1 MMKNVFSV
9 VLVLLATQSLAQK
22 NKSSLASKHRD
33 YAIPLT
39 ASQWRF
45 QAGKVDFLDYKGQ
58 RAMRLAQ
65 NAGPVVLNEVVFQ
78 DGTIEFDLEPLRP
91 ESAQSIYFHRHDSN
105 DQEIVY
111 LRTNST
117 TNPLANDG
125 IQYSPYVGGVNLW
138 DLYPEYQAPALLRPG
153 EWNHL
158 KLVISGS
165 RLQVFLNQAPQAV
178 LDIPKLEATAR
189 QGSIA
194 FEGASY
200 VANVQVKP
208 NIVESVSPSAS
219 PDLTDHDPNYLR
231 TWAVST
237 PQELP
242 DGHELSVRQ
251 LPSPEQFTDSIGAER
266 RGLLNL
272 TRKYGASKTRRV
284 VWLQTTLLAREA
296 VKTFLQ
302 VGFSDEVWVFLNHQP
317 VLVDKNLYQYNMRK
331 YPDGRISTLNATAPL
346 NLRAG
351 QNDLLI
357 GVANDFYG
365 WGLMARLEST
375 NQIQATGQ
383 VAQIL
388 SLASELASLDVS
400 VYEGT
405 YRNAD
410 VQFTLR
416 FLKKGKTLQVQLS
429 GQDGLALQALGH
441 HSFLYPS
448 SSATFDFDLAHN
460 KVTLRQGNDTREFTK
475 E

>member
-1 MMKNVFSV
+1 M
-9 VLVLLATQSLAQK
+9 LVLLTMQGLAQK
-22 NKSSLASKHRD
+22 NRSSVASKRPD
-33 YAIPLT
+33 YFVPLT
-39 ASQWRF
+39 ASHWSF
-45 QAGKVDFLDYKGQ
+45 QAGKVDFIDYKGQ
-58 RAMRLAQ
+58 KVMRLAQ
-65 NAGPVVLNEVVFQ
+65 NTGPVVLNEVVFLN
-78 DGTIEFDLEPLRP
+78 GTIEFDLEPIRP

-117 TNPLANDG
+117 QNPLANDG
-125 IQYSPYVGGVNLW
+125 IQYSPYMGGVNLW
-138 DLYPEYQAPALLRPG
+138 DLYPEYQAPALLKPG

-158 KLVISGS
+158 KLIVSGH
-165 RLQVFLNQAPQAV
+165 RLQVFLNQVPQAV
-178 LDIPKLEATAR
+178 LDIPQLEASSR

-200 VANVQVKP
+200 LANLQVKP
-208 NIVESVSPSAS
+208 DVVENVSPLAS
-219 PDLTDHDPNYLR
+219 PDLTNHDANYLR
-231 TWAVST
+231 TWALST

-251 LPSPEQFTDSIGAER
+251 LPSPEQFNDSIIAER

-284 VWLQTTLLAREA
+284 VWLQTTLVAQEA
-296 VKTFLQ
+296 VRVNLQ
-302 VGFSDEVWVFLNHQP
+302 LGFSDEVWVFLNHQM

-331 YPDGRISTLNATAPL
+331 YPDGRISTQNATAPL
-346 NLRAG
+346 KLKTG

-365 WGLMARLEST
+365 WGLIARLEST
-375 NQIQATGQ
+375 HQIQATGQ
-383 VAQIL
+383 VAPIL

-416 FLKKGKTLQVQLS
+416 FFKKGNHLQLQLS
-429 GQDGLALQALGH
+429 GPDPIDLQALGH
-441 HSFLYPS
+441 HSFLYTA
-448 SSATFDFDLAHN
+448 SSATFDFDLVHK
-460 KVTLRQGNDTREFTK
+460 KVTLRQGSDTREFAK

>member
-1 MMKNVFSV
+1 MMF
-9 VLVLLATQSLAQK
+9 VLLATQGLAQK
-22 NKSSLASKHRD
+22 NKLSLASKRLD
-33 YAIPLT
+33 YAVPLT
-39 ASQWRF
+39 ASQWSF
-45 QAGKVDFLDYKGQ
+45 QAGKVDFVDYKGQ
-58 RAMRLAQ
+58 KAMRLAQ
-65 NAGPVVLNEVVFQ
+65 NAGPVVLNEVIFQ
-78 DGTIEFDLEPLRP
+78 DGTIEFDLEPIRP

-117 TNPLANDG
+117 LNPLANDG

-138 DLYPEYQAPALLRPG
+138 DLYPEYQAPALLKPG

-158 KLVISGS
+158 KLIVSGN

-178 LDIPKLEATAR
+178 LDIPQLEANSR

-194 FEGASY
+194 FEGASHI
-200 VANVQVKP
+200 ANLHVKP
-208 NIVESVSPSAS
+208 NIVEGVSPLAS
-219 PDLTDHDPNYLR
+219 PDLTNHDANYLR

-251 LPSPEQFTDSIGAER
+251 LPTPEQFNDSIGAER

-284 VWLQTTLLAREA
+284 VWLQTTVVAQEA
-296 VKTFLQ
+296 VSTNLQ
-302 VGFSDEVWVFLNHQP
+302 LGFSDEVWVFLNHQM
-317 VLVDKNLYQYNMRK
+317 VLVDKNVYQYNMRK
-331 YPDGRISTLNATAPL
+331 YPDGRISTQNATAPL
-346 NLRAG
+346 TLKTG

-375 NQIQATGQ
+375 THIQATGQ
-383 VAQIL
+383 VARIL
-388 SLASELASLDVS
+388 SLANELSSLDVS

-405 YRNAD
+405 YRNTD

-416 FLKKGKTLQVQLS
+416 FFKKGKSLQLQLS
-429 GQDGLALQALGH
+429 GPDPIDLQALGH
-441 HSFLYPS
+441 HSFLYAA
-448 SSATFDFDLAHN
+448 SSATFDFDLVHK
-460 KVTLRQGNDTREFTK
+460 KVILRQGSDTRAFVK